1 MQNTLCNLD
10 HSDRFLR
17 LPDVKLTTGL
27 SRSQIYQ
34 LAAKGNF
41 PKPIKL
47 GEKASAWIES
57 EIRDWKLNRI
67 ADSRGNSSQ
76 AA

>member
-1 MQNTLCNLD
+1 MKNVSQN
-10 HSDRFLR
+10 HPPPGRFLR
-17 LPDVKLTTGL
+17 LSDVKLTTGL
-27 SRSQIYQ
+27 SRSHIYQ
-34 LAAKGNF
+34 LAAKGEF

-57 EIRDWKLNRI
+57 EVQAWMASRI
-67 ADSRGNSSQ
+67 ADSRRDTAK